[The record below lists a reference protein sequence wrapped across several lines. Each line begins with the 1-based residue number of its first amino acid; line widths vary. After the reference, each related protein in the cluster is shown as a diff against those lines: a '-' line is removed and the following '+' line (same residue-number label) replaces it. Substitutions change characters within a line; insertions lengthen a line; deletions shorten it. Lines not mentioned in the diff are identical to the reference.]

1 MYRDYIFSTKPLA
14 VALSV
19 GIDIGGTSTKLALIN
34 ENGVILNRMV
44 MPIQDIPDQDTYFN
58 QLFNQIITLNQSANG
73 QGPLKGIG
81 IGAPSCNGEAGI
93 IENAANLPFEKRVE
107 IVKIIQTKM
116 GLPTLLIND
125 SNAAALGEKKY
136 GGAKNFDS
144 FLLLTLGTGL
154 GCGIILNNRII
165 TGKNGWAGELGH
177 VTVFPNDRAC
187 GCGRRGCLETYVS
200 ATGIKR
206 TAFALLAS
214 EREPSLLRQY
224 NYEEMTAMR
233 IYAAAIQEDPLA
245 VKAFKITGNILGQK
259 LAEVSTALEPE
270 AIFLA
275 GGLAEAGQ
283 LLFAPTEQSLNENI
297 LNALKNKI
305 PVLPSKLGTND
316 AALLGAASLVWE
328 NLKAKMS

>member
-1 MYRDYIFSTKPLA
+1 M
-14 VALSV
+14 ALSV

-34 ENGVILNRMV
+34 ENGVIMTRSVLSTQG
-44 MPIQDIPDQDTYFN
+44 ITDQDSYF
-58 QLFNQIITLNQSANG
+58 QALFAQISELSQRVNG
-73 QGPLKGIG
+73 QGPVRGIG
-81 IGAPSCNGEAGI
+81 IGAPACDGQKGI

-107 IVKIIQTKM
+107 IVKIITAKS

-136 GGAKNFDS
+136 GGAKNYDS

-154 GCGIILNNRII
+154 GCGIMLNNKIV
-165 TGKNGWAGELGH
+165 TGKNGLAGELGH
-177 VTVFPNDRAC
+177 VTVIPNDRAC

-206 TAFALLAS
+206 TAFALLAK

-224 NYEEMTAMR
+224 NYMEMTAMR
-233 IYAAAIQEDPLA
+233 IFDAAVQQDPIAL
-245 VKAFKITGNILGQK
+245 KAFEFTGTILGQK
-259 LAEVSTALEPE
+259 LAEFGTALEPE

-275 GGLAEAGQ
+275 GGLAEAGA
-283 LLFAPTEQSLNENI
+283 LLFEPTERSFNNNI
-297 LNALKNKI
+297 LNSLRNKI

-328 NLKAKMS
+328 NLKVKMS